1 MGDQQTPID
10 TNEMTQM
17 SKLSA
22 KNSKAVF
29 KKEKKK
35 KMLQQLHILWKQTN
49 KIKSQPKKKKKIK
62 REPNE
67 NFRAKQ

>member
-17 SKLSA
+17 SNLSA
-22 KNSKAVF
+22 KNSKAVL
-29 KKEKKK
+29 KKEKK

-49 KIKSQPKKKKKIK
+49 KIKSQPKKKKKDK
-62 REPNE
+62 ERT
-67 NFRAKQ
+67 K